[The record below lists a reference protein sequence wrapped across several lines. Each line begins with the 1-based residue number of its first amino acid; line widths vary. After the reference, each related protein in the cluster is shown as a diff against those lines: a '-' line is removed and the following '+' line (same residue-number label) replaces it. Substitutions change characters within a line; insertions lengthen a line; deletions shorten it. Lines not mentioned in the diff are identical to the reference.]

1 MSDDN
6 RMLED
11 AAVRFFTARV
21 TPEGLAAAGQGQ
33 WPAALW
39 EEAEEMGYTQP
50 LDPAEFWVPE
60 DSVGAEHVLLVAA
73 GKHALPLP
81 LAETMLAAGLLARVG
96 ADIPRGP
103 LGLSLSPEARVPWGR
118 HAGHVLWL
126 SGRELILLPAA
137 NCRFVQQD
145 NLAGEPRDLPS
156 QTSLGAAA
164 PRRWSLD
171 LAPERVLERAALMRA
186 AQMAGAIQRCLELS
200 IQYANERK
208 QFGRPIGAFQAIQH
222 QLAQMAGQAA
232 AAKMAVLAGYHAL
245 ARHGSSPQSGIAAAI
260 AKSRAGE
267 AAGIAAAIAHQVHGA
282 MGFTFEHP
290 LQFYSRRLQ
299 AWRAEYGSE
308 RYWNQQIGEQV
319 LGVGADRLW
328 PLLTETL

>member
-1 MSDDN
+1 
-6 RMLED
+6 MLEE
-11 AAVRFFTARV
+11 AVTRFFAARV
-21 TPEGLAAAGQGQ
+21 TTEGLTAAGQGQ

-39 EEAEEMGYTQP
+39 SEAEAMGYTQP
-50 LDPAEFWVPE
+50 LDPSQFWAPG
-60 DSVGAEHVLLVAA
+60 DSAGSEYVLLTAA
-73 GKHALPLP
+73 GQHALPLP

-96 ADIPRGP
+96 AEIPPGP
-103 LGLSLSPEARVPWGR
+103 LGLALSPEARVPWGR
-118 HAGHVLWL
+118 HVAQVLSL
-126 SGRELILLPAA
+126 SGGELVLLPAQD
-137 NCRFVQQD
+137 CRFEPQH
-145 NLAGEPRDLPS
+145 NLGDEPRDRPLQMP
-156 QTSLGAAA
+156 LAHAV
-164 PRRWSLD
+164 RRYPLD

-186 AQMAGAIQRCLELS
+186 AQMVGAIQRCLELS
-200 IQYANERK
+200 LQYANERK

-222 QLAQMAGQAA
+222 QLALMAGQAA
-232 AAKMAVLAGYHAL
+232 AAKMAVLAGYHTL
-245 ARHGSSPQSGIAAAI
+245 ARQGSGPESGIAAAI

-319 LGVGADRLW
+319 RSAGADRLW